1 MGVPLEEELPLRLIG
16 EFGRTPQAEE
26 AQPLPLSLE
35 QAPRGVKLSTEQL
48 RSWRGEALSQASAAH
63 YWDRGGPQRDL
74 YLLQL

>member
-35 QAPRGVKLSTEQL
+35 QAPQGVKLSMEQL
-48 RSWRGEALSQASAAH
+48 S
-63 YWDRGGPQRDL
+63 P
-74 YLLQL
+74 